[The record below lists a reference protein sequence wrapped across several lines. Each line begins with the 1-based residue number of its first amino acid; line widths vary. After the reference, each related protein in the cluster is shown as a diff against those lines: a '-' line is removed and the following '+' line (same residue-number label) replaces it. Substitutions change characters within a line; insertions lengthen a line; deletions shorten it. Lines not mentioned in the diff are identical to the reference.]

1 MLGIVLNAVY
11 APPRLLQ
18 FMLCLQGR
26 AVNLSDGVQCE
37 PGGVHEPGLRIS
49 LLGQG
54 FLPSQAR
61 QGWPSIPATSP
72 AQSCSALGTTSSV
85 HRRTGSSPRY

>member
-1 MLGIVLNAVY
+1 MSAVY

-18 FMLCLQGR
+18 FMLCLQVR
-26 AVNLSDGVQCE
+26 AVNLSDGVRCE
-37 PGGVHEPGLRIS
+37 PGGMREPGLGIL

-72 AQSCSALGTTSSV
+72 AQSCNALGTGSSV
-85 HRRTGSSPRY
+85 HWRAGSSPRY